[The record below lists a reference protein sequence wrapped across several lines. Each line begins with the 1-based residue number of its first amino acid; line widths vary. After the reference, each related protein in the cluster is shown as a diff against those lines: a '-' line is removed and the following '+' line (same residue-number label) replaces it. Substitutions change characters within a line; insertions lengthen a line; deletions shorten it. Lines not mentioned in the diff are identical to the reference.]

1 MIKVIFKD
9 LEKSELAKEAAIEH
23 VETLISRFPDLE
35 GSKITMTLSM
45 DNSPTQA
52 GPDLFSVKF
61 QCKSGKYKG
70 VILEKYASNYYK
82 ALAALSDNLLE
93 RLNRFG
99 DKKRVQ
105 NRKKARQLLNFTNL
119 ENPTPI

>member
-1 MIKVIFKD
+1 MVKVIFKD
-9 LEKSELAKEAAIEH
+9 LERSELAKDAAIEH
-23 VETLISRFPDLE
+23 VQTLISRFPDLE
-35 GSKITMTLSM
+35 DSKITMTLSM
-45 DNSPTQA
+45 DNSPTQP
-52 GPDLFSVKF
+52 GPDLFAVKF

-82 ALAALSDNLLE
+82 ALALLSENLLE

-105 NRKKARQLLNFTNL
+105 NRKKARELLNFTNL
-119 ENPTPI
+119 ENPTPS